1 ALVDA
6 GVRSFKI
13 EGRYKDVSYV
23 KNITAYYRQ
32 RLDGILAERPD
43 LARASSGR
51 TDHFFVPD
59 PDKTFHRGSTD
70 YFVTDRKI
78 DIGAFDSP
86 TFTGLAVGEVLK
98 VGKHDLTVQTREPL
112 SNGDGLNVLIKRE
125 VVGFRASV
133 VEPLKQFEEDGQ
145 PFWQYRV
152 EPNEMPAAMR
162 QVRPNH
168 PLNRNLDHNWQNALL
183 KTSAERR
190 IGVRWLAKLRADEL
204 E

>member
-1 ALVDA
+1 N
-6 GVRSFKI
+6 
-13 EGRYKDVSYV
+13 EYVSYV
-23 KNITAYYRQ
+23 KNITAYCRQ
-32 RLDGILAERPD
+32 RLDGILEGRPD

-51 TDHFFVPD
+51 TEHFFVPD

-145 PFWQYRV
+145 SFWQYRV

-204 E
+204 ELHVTSEEGAYAT